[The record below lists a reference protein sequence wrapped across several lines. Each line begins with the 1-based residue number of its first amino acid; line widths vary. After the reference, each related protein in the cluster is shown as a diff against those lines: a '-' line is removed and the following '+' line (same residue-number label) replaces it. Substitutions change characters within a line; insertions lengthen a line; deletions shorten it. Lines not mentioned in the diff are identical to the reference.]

1 MILKI
6 SNYKLIRQMS
16 GIKQRKTREMI
27 PKVKKIESVQN
38 NEIII
43 FNFHKK
49 FFEIK

>member
-16 GIKQRKTREMI
+16 GIKQRKTSEMI

-38 NEIII
+38 NEIIC
-43 FNFHKK
+43 NFHKK